1 MQSTSEFTSTIISAV
16 KGEVLSEKWI
26 ERQLQR
32 YLDDVFKLIKNID
45 ETSFNSEDRFRRII
59 ELEEKYGIPKTY
71 LIK

>member
-1 MQSTSEFTSTIISAV
+1 MQSTSEFTSTIVNAV

-45 ETSFNSEDRFRRII
+45 ETSLNSQDRFRRII
-59 ELEEKYGIPKTY
+59 ELEQKYGIPKTY